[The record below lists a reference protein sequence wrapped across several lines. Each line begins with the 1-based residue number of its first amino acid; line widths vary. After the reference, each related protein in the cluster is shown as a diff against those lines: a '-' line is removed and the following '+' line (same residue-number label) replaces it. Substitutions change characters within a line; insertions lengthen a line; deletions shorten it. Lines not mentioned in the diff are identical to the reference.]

1 MSPGR
6 NASAVLGILM
16 LETRFPRLAGDAGHP
31 ASWPMPVRM
40 VVVPGATPRRVVREA
55 DAALLAPFVDA
66 GRRLAADGAG
76 ALTTSCG
83 FLLRLQAALQD
94 ALPVPVWTSSLLAL
108 PALPAAGVLTV
119 DAQAFDAGLLRAAG
133 AAADTPVE
141 GLAPGGHLQRV
152 LLEDQ
157 STLDVERAEAEVVAA
172 AQRLVQRA
180 PWVQT
185 IVFECTNLPPY
196 ANAVRRATGRRVY
209 HLIDLVAERWAA
221 R

>member
-1 MSPGR
+1 
-6 NASAVLGILM
+6 
-16 LETRFPRLAGDAGHP
+16 
-31 ASWPMPVRM
+31 MPVRTI
-40 VVVPGATPRRVVREA
+40 VVPGATPRRVVRGA

-66 GRRLAADGAG
+66 GRCLVADGAA

-83 FLLRLQAALQD
+83 FLLRLQAALRD

-108 PALPAAGVLTV
+108 PALPAPGVLTV
-119 DAQAFDAGLLRAAG
+119 DAEAFDAGLLRAAG
-133 AAADTPVE
+133 APDDIPVE

-157 STLDVERAEAEVVAA
+157 PTLNVERAETEVVAA
-172 AQRLVQRA
+172 AQRLVRRA

-196 ANAVRRATGRRVY
+196 AGAVRRATGRRTFD
-209 HLIDLVAERWAA
+209 LIDLVTERWNS